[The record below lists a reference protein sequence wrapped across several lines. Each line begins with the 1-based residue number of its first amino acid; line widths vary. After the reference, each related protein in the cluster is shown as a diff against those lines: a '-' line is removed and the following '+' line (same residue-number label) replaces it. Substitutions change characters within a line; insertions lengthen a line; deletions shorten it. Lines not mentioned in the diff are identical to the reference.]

1 MISRLRLEPMR
12 GYTTLSHDSH
22 LASEWHDLVC
32 LVTHRRRQISIK
44 SSTISMRRMLRLSE
58 ANDLFLAV
66 GDALKLMDG
75 GSLFPSAYEAS
86 YRRAKSLEENTHRV
100 IGEVLV
106 AFKRAGLPLLTIK
119 SFLPFP
125 YVDSNVDLVAVETA
139 RIGVYCDVLYGLGYK
154 RRPNLADLREPY
166 KRMYR
171 ASDRGKDKTYPM
183 LHLHRAI
190 SWNGVEYLNLSTV
203 WQRYRLMDV
212 NSVQIPVPSFEDAI
226 LIMAAHAIFENKY
239 VTLKELVYLQWL
251 TERPLDWGYIVR
263 SAESLFWREALDIF
277 LSTALALARVLNL
290 VIDVEVDLPSLRVI
304 PQLPLP
310 YFFPFQQTFAVS
322 WKKLGRDM
330 ASGHWRTLARQLFSY
345 FFVDSVWMYRKARRK
360 CRAVTKIV

>member
-1 MISRLRLEPMR
+1 MISRLQFEPMK
-12 GYTTLSHDSH
+12 GYTTPSPDSH
-22 LASEWHDLVC
+22 LLSEWHALASLLTC
-32 LVTHRRRQISIK
+32 QRQSVSMD
-44 SSTISMRRMLRLSE
+44 SSTISVERMLHLAK
-58 ANDLFLAV
+58 ANGLLLAV
-66 GDALKLMDG
+66 VDALKLVDKG
-75 GSLFPSAYEAS
+75 GLFPSAYEAD
-86 YRRAKSLEENTHRV
+86 YRRAKSLKENTHRV

-106 AFKRAGLPLLTIK
+106 AFEQARLPLLTIK

-125 YVDSNVDLVAVETA
+125 CVDSNIDLVAVGTA
-139 RIGVYCDVLYGLGYK
+139 RIDAYRDVLYELGYK
-154 RRPNLADLREPY
+154 RRSNLADLREPY
-166 KRMYR
+166 KRMYQ

-212 NSVQIPVPSFEDAI
+212 NSIQIPVPSFEDAV

-251 TERPLDWGYIVR
+251 TEHQLDWGYIVR
-263 SAESLFWREALDIF
+263 SAESLFWREALDTF
-277 LSTALALARVLNL
+277 LSTALALARALNL
-290 VIDVEVDLPSLRVI
+290 VIDVEVDLPSLRVV

-310 YFFPFQQTFAVS
+310 YLFPFQQTFAVS
-322 WKKLGRDM
+322 REKLGQDL
-330 ASGHWRTLARQLFSY
+330 ACGHWRTLARQLFSY
-345 FFVDSVWMYRKARRK
+345 FFVDSVWMYRKAWRK